1 MPWVFRRCPLWVSN
15 LYFLFHMGLF
25 NFTTV
30 SNNDDNSAQ
39 DIQLIVNDETVTV
52 PAAEA
57 DGMTIRQ
64 LFDRFAAGICDT
76 DRINRF
82 ISLGRI
88 VDESTKAEAG
98 VIYSGA
104 IASESKG

>member
-1 MPWVFRRCPLWVSN
+1 
-15 LYFLFHMGLF
+15 MGLF
-25 NFTTV
+25 NFSAP
-30 SNNDDNSAQ
+30 SNNDGAQ

-52 PAAEA
+52 PAREATGLSVAE
-57 DGMTIRQ
+57 
-64 LFDRFAAGICDT
+64 LFSRFADGICDT
-76 DRINRF
+76 GRINRY

-88 VDESTKAEAG
+88 VDGSAKAEAG